1 MTDLKAG
8 ARVRIVR
15 VRSKWDQKYEGRI
28 ATIARIGTNHI
39 WVSIDNDMVPCNKV
53 AEVEEVPD
61 GE

>member
-15 VRSKWDQKYEGRI
+15 CIFPDQHVVYKGVVGTVENIDGCLVRVKAPNGVVI
-28 ATIARIGTNHI
+28 A
-39 WVSIDNDMVPCNKV
+39 C